1 VELKGTFSDVPA
13 DSWYSKAVEWAEANG
28 IVNGIGG
35 GKFAPEA
42 VITREQ
48 IATIL
53 YRYEA
58 FKNGAPKVEG
68 DLKAFPDASNVSTFA
83 TTAMVWAIENE
94 IITGASVNNVTYLNP
109 LNSATREQ
117 IATIIMR
124 YLEAK

>member
-1 VELKGTFSDVPA
+1 AA

-28 IVNGIGG
+28 IVKGIGG

-53 YRYEA
+53 YRYEE
-58 FKNGAPKVEG
+58 FKNGAPAVEG
-68 DLKAFPDASNVSTFA
+68 DLKAFPDAANVSDFA

-94 IITGASVNNVTYLNP
+94 IITGASVNNVTYLKP
-109 LNSATREQ
+109 LDSATREQ

-124 YLEAK
+124 YLEGE